1 MWCVCGSAKL
11 PLDPSKVP
19 GPPPPVQDVSA
30 TLVLD
35 VSATLVLDVSDSL
48 IQDVSA
54 TLVQDVSA
62 TLVQDVLATLV
73 PETLVPE
80 TLVPE
85 SEEDVCPIDL
95 SGTDVLIQKID
106 KILGEMPENSV
117 ENAIAKLWVPQTYKP
132 AVVPGSPM
140 SRATSRG

>member
-19 GPPPPVQDVSA
+19 GPPPPVQPPVQPPVLVQDVSA
-30 TLVLD
+30 SLV
-35 VSATLVLDVSDSL
+35 
-48 IQDVSA
+48 QDVSA

-62 TLVQDVLATLV
+62 TLVSAVLPQPQEPQAQDVSATLV
-73 PETLVPE
+73 PEAE
-80 TLVPE
+80 K
-85 SEEDVCPIDL
+85 DVCPIDL

-106 KILGEMPENSV
+106 TILGEMPENSV
-117 ENAIAKLWVPQTYKP
+117 ENAIAKLWVPSYTP
-132 AVVPGSPM
+132 SAVPGSPM

>member
-1 MWCVCGSAKL
+1 L

-30 TLVLD
+30 TLVQD
-35 VSATLVLDVSDSL
+35 VSESL

-54 TLVQDVSA
+54 TLVSAVLPQPQEPQAQDVSA
-62 TLVQDVLATLV
+62 TLVPVA
-73 PETLVPE
+73 
-80 TLVPE
+80 
-85 SEEDVCPIDL
+85 EEDVCPIDL

-106 KILGEMPENSV
+106 KILDEMPENSV

-132 AVVPGSPM
+132 LAVPGSPM
-140 SRATSRG
+140 SRATTRG